1 MEDNLP
7 DSQTSKEK
15 EEDSTPV
22 NGEDEESLSSSLSNL
37 RISVS
42 SSLFNIL
49 QDSNGDKTEELRQ
62 KILQRLSLT
71 HPNLQTIEHKFW
83 DTQLVSKLDDVV
95 TSNDCGPIN
104 PNQRVEDV
112 RKDPYPL
119 PSGFEWVILDI
130 TNEEERT
137 QVYTLLNENYVEDG
151 DSLFRFDYK
160 PEFLLWALTTPNYKK
175 EWQIGVRV
183 SSSKLL
189 VGYITAIP
197 VTVNIVGKNIK
208 AAEVNFLCIHKKLRT
223 KRLAPVLIKEITRR
237 VNLCGIWQAVY
248 TAGIVI
254 PKPIASCRYWH
265 RPLDIKKLISARFS
279 GVGKRMTI
287 SRAVRLYKVNE
298 VENNEMRPME
308 KKDVSS
314 LYKLLKDH
322 LNAFKLYQVFT
333 QDEVHHLFLP
343 QEGIIHTYVKSVNGN
358 VTDMCSFYSLPSSVI
373 NNPKVDKIHAAYSFY
388 NVSSTMTYKRL
399 MEHALF
405 FAKQKEYDVFN
416 SLDLMENR
424 QVFEDLKF
432 GMGDGD
438 LHYYMFNYRVP
449 LLNSSEIGMVLL

>member
-22 NGEDEESLSSSLSNL
+22 NGEDTESLSSSLSNL
-37 RISVS
+37 RIS
-42 SSLFNIL
+42 
-49 QDSNGDKTEELRQ
+49 DSNDHKTEELRQ
-62 KILQRLSLT
+62 KILQRISLT

-104 PNQRVEDV
+104 PNQCVEDI

-119 PSGFEWVILDI
+119 PSGFEWVVLDI

-160 PEFLLWALTTPNYKK
+160 PGFLLWALTTPNYKK

-189 VGYITAIP
+189 VGYITGIP
-197 VTVNIVGKNIK
+197 VTVNVMGKNIK
-208 AAEVNFLCIHKKLRT
+208 AAEINFLCIHKKLRT

-265 RPLDIKKLISARFS
+265 RPLDIKKLIAARFS

-287 SRAVRLYKVNE
+287 SRAVRIYKVNE

-322 LNAFKLYQVFT
+322 LTLFKLYQVFT

-343 QEGIIHTYVKSVNGN
+343 QEDIIHTYVKSVNGN

-373 NNPKVDKIHAAYSFY
+373 NNPKVDKIRAAYSFY
-388 NVSSTMTYKRL
+388 NVAGTMTYKRL
-399 MEHALF
+399 LEHALF

-416 SLDLMENR
+416 SLDLMQNR
-424 QVFEDLKF
+424 HVFEDLKF

-449 LLNSSEIGMVLL
+449 PLNSSEIGIVLL